1 MQDEKAKTEERL
13 KAMERA
19 VKESTEA
26 LNAMIAD
33 LEELTKDAIALRKQF
48 SELRKG

>member
-1 MQDEKAKTEERL
+1 MKAEVKERL

-33 LEELTKDAIALRKQF
+33 LEELTKDAIALRKQIA
-48 SELRKG
+48 ELRKA

>member
-1 MQDEKAKTEERL
+1 M
-13 KAMERA
+13 
-19 VKESTEA
+19 KESTEA

-33 LEELTKDAIALRKQF
+33 LEELTKAAIALRKQF